1 MKFHVIFTNIN
12 IHFIPQ
18 PILWGWV
25 DGTPIWNLCILPCV
39 AKPIVHS
46 ILSYVSIFLSTH
58 HMHHIH
64 NIHLK
69 SASGDARGRLV
80 CEGWPPTS
88 STLPCYYI
96 MVWYSMQWGGI
107 SRCVVVWQSMVWF
120 VRDGHHLLLSP
131 SSIFRPITSDGQPP
145 LTSCL
150 LVCRRHSCSTYT
162 TLQQLQDCST
172 GIWCFCRFYTPQWNI
187 VWGLN
192 YQTAKQVSLGE

>member
-69 SASGDARGRLV
+69 SASGDAKGRLV
-80 CEGWPPTS
+80 CEGWPPS
-88 STLPCYYI
+88 SSLPFFHI
-96 MVWYSMQWGGI
+96 PT
-107 SRCVVVWQSMVWF
+107 
-120 VRDGHHLLLSP
+120 HHKW
-131 SSIFRPITSDGQPP
+131 RTAP

-150 LVCRRHSCSTYT
+150 LARQSGS
-162 TLQQLQDCST
+162 
-172 GIWCFCRFYTPQWNI
+172 IIYTPLNCTVSYNSYVPYRLLWNT
-187 VWGLN
+187 V
-192 YQTAKQVSLGE
+192 QEHFTQR